1 MNYYEFTAYINT
13 LCEDHPRVESFS
25 LDDIFGI
32 DDLKGTLFPL
42 CNLIINNITIS
53 ESKMTYNL
61 SLLMADRVNEING
74 RSTGTG
80 NDLFKDYKGVSNIV
94 DVHNDTLLS
103 LSDIISYLRRNPDAF
118 NYEILGD
125 AILTPFEDRF
135 SNLLAGWVAIFDVE
149 VPYDGNICAI
159 NSTVNP

>member
-1 MNYYEFTAYINT
+1 
-13 LCEDHPRVESFS
+13 
-25 LDDIFGI
+25 
-32 DDLKGTLFPL
+32 
-42 CNLIINNITIS
+42 
-53 ESKMTYNL
+53 
-61 SLLMADRVNEING
+61 MADRVNEING
-74 RSTGTG
+74 RSTGIG
-80 NDLFKDYKGVSNIV
+80 NDLFKDYKGVTNIV

-103 LSDIISYLRRNPDAF
+103 LADIISYLRRNPDAF